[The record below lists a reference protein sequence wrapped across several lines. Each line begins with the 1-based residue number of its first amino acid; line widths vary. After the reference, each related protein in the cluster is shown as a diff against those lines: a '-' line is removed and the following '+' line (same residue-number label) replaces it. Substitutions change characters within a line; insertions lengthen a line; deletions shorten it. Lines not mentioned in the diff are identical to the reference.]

1 MRWLLVSDLTVT
13 DRCKV
18 RSENIFLQV
27 FEDDE
32 NIGLP
37 SFLTINSESLDLP
50 EEEVKVFSFKFIHKF
65 LSTKNLAKAVNVVFG
80 IRRQS

>member
-1 MRWLLVSDLTVT
+1 MRWLLYSDLTVT
-13 DRCKV
+13 DKCKV
-18 RSENIFLQV
+18 RCENIFLQV

-50 EEEVKVFSFKFIHKF
+50 EEEVKVFCFKFIHKL
-65 LSTKNLAKAVNVVFG
+65 LSTEHLAKAVNVVFG
-80 IRRQS
+80 ISRQR